1 MKWVSI
7 SDRWYNYRRT
17 WHKWFAWH
25 PVKINKTVYWLIW
38 LDRYLRPGYFW
49 VYKIKG
55 QIMPN
60 KDTIRAIAFII
71 MCGGN
76 IGDAQS
82 MAKELNV
89 QFTDAIWQEALQA
102 YWSIDCENCGG

>member
-1 MKWVSI
+1 
-7 SDRWYNYRRT
+7 
-17 WHKWFAWH
+17 
-25 PVKINKTVYWLIW
+25 
-38 LDRYLRPGYFW
+38 
-49 VYKIKG
+49 
-55 QIMPN
+55 MPN
-60 KDTIRAIAFII
+60 KDTIRAIAFIR